1 MSAEA
6 VEQRSLG
13 IAAAEEESAA
23 LKEQQDVARGLE
35 NFPVRVWPL
44 GAGPRPKPFQVEAG
58 LGRRGGCLFVWGRS
72 QRAAPISSLPLH
84 LGAGLPSP

>member
-6 VEQRSLG
+6 VEKRSFG

-23 LKEQQDVARGLE
+23 LIEQDVARGLE

-58 LGRRGGCLFVWGRS
+58 LGTMEAGPELFFFFLTWGRS
-72 QRAAPISSLPLH
+72 
-84 LGAGLPSP
+84 